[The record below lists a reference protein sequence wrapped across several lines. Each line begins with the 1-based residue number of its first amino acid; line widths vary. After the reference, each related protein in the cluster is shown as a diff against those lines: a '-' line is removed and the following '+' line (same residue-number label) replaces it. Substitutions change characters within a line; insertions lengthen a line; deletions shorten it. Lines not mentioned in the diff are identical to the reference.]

1 LPLTLVNELYAL
13 VGAHKTILKPPT
25 SSGEIGLLCPNRL
38 LMIISTTFIWD

>member
-13 VGAHKTILKPPT
+13 GAHKTVLKPPT

-38 LMIISTTFIWD
+38 LVIIPTTFIWD